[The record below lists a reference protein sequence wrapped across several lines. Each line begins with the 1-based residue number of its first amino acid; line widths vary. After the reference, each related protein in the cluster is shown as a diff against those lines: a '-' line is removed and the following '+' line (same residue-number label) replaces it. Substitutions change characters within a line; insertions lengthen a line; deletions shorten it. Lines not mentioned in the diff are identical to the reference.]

1 MAAVKPLSPEALYR
15 RCDPGMFAFDT
26 TDDLKALDRII
37 GQDRAVEAVRFGIG
51 IRREGYNMFALGPS
65 GTGKYNMVRQFLE
78 DKAATDPV
86 PLDLCYI
93 NNFETSHKP
102 DLLLLPTGRG
112 APLRRDME
120 RLVEELQAAIPAAF
134 ESDEYRNRK
143 QALEEQFKERHEK
156 AFAAIQGEAQEKGIA
171 LMRTPVGL
179 ALAPVHDG
187 EVLSPE
193 DFKKLS
199 KEDQD
204 RTKEDM
210 TRLEGKLHDALVEAP
225 KWEGELREKVKGLN
239 RDVANFAMGHLIG
252 GLRKG
257 YQDLPEVL
265 SYFDAVQ
272 NDLIENLDQFL
283 APEAGTSEA
292 ANAMAMPQTQSPRSF
307 LRRYQVNLMVDH
319 GKSQG
324 APVVYEDH
332 PNLQNLIGS
341 IEHISQ
347 FGAMMTDFTLIKPGA
362 LHRANGGYLILDA
375 RKILTTPYAWEE
387 LKRSLMSHEIRIE
400 SLAKILSMVSS
411 VSLEPEPVALDVK
424 VVLIG
429 DRMLYY
435 MLCQHDPD
443 FSELFKVAV
452 DFEEEL
458 DRRPAHMKLY
468 ARLIADVIRREKLKP
483 FDRSAVARVIEH
495 ASRMAGD
502 SEKISTHMRSL
513 ADLLREADYWTSDN
527 GKTAVSADD
536 VQKAIDAKIRRVD
549 RMRERSHEQITRKTI
564 FIDTKGAVT
573 GQVNALSVLQLGDFS
588 FGRPSRITARVRLG
602 KGEVVDIEREV
613 ELSGPLH
620 SKGVLILSG
629 FLGARYCRDLPLSL
643 SASLVFEQSY
653 GGIDGDSA
661 SSTELYVLISALA
674 EAPIK
679 QSMAV
684 TGSVN
689 QLGQVQPIGGVN
701 EKIEGFFD
709 ICKADG
715 LSGEQGVM
723 IPASNVKHLM
733 VRRDVIDAVARG
745 QFHIW
750 PVATIDE
757 GIEILTGI
765 PAGARG
771 KDGKFP
777 ADSINGRVEAALI
790 GFAEKAR
797 AFAQRHHQN
806 GGDD

>member
-1 MAAVKPLSPEALYR
+1 MAAVTPLGPDALYR
-15 RCDPGMFAFDT
+15 RCDPDMFAFDT
-26 TDDLKALDRII
+26 TDDLKTLDQII

-65 GTGKYNMVRQFLE
+65 GSGKYHMVRQFLE
-78 DKAATDPV
+78 DKAAADPV
-86 PLDLCYI
+86 PLDLCYV

-112 APLRRDME
+112 AALSRDMD
-120 RLVEELQAAIPAAF
+120 RLVEELQAAIPTAF

-156 AFAAIQGEAQEKGIA
+156 AFAAIQQEAQENGIS

-179 ALAPVHDG
+179 ALAPVRND
-187 EVLSPE
+187 EVLSPD

-199 KEDQD
+199 KKDQD

-210 TRLEGKLHDALVEAP
+210 ARLEGKLHDALVDAP
-225 KWEGELREKVKGLN
+225 KWEGELRKKVKELN
-239 RDVANFAMGHLIG
+239 RDVANFAMGHMIG

-257 YQDLPEVL
+257 YEDLPEVL

-272 NDLIENLDQFL
+272 HDLIENLDKFL
-283 APEAGTSEA
+283 APEDGTPEA
-292 ANAMAMPQTQSPRSF
+292 AIAMAMPQAQSPESF
-307 LRRYQVNLMVDH
+307 LRRYKVNLMVDH

-341 IEHISQ
+341 IEHLSQ

-375 RKILTTPYAWEE
+375 RKVLTTPYAWEE
-387 LKRSLMSHEIRIE
+387 IKRSLKSHEIRIE
-400 SLAKILSMVSS
+400 SLAKILSLVSS
-411 VSLEPEPVALDVK
+411 VSLEPEPVPLDVK

-435 MLCQHDPD
+435 LLCQHDPD

-452 DFEEEL
+452 DFEEEM
-458 DRRPAHMKLY
+458 DRRPDNMKLY
-468 ARLIADVIRREKLKP
+468 ARLIADVIRVEKLKP
-483 FDRSAVARVIEH
+483 FNRSAVARVIEH
-495 ASRMAGD
+495 ASRTAGD

-527 GKTAVSADD
+527 GETVVSVDD
-536 VQKAIDAKIRRVD
+536 VQKAIDAKIHRLD
-549 RMRERSHEQITRKTI
+549 RLRERSYEQITRKTI

-573 GQVNALSVLQLGDFS
+573 GQVNGLAVLQLGDFS
-588 FGRPSRITARVRLG
+588 FGRPSRITSRVRLG

-629 FLGARYCRDLPLSL
+629 FLGARYCQDRPLSL

-661 SSTELYVLISALA
+661 SSTELYALLSALA

-679 QSMAV
+679 QSIAV

-689 QLGQVQPIGGVN
+689 QLGQVQPIGGAN

-709 ICKADG
+709 ICMADG

-733 VRRDVIDAVARG
+733 LRGDVIAAVAEG

-750 PVATIDE
+750 PITTIDE
-757 GIEILTGI
+757 GIEVLTGI

-771 KDGKFP
+771 KNGKFP
-777 ADSINGRVEAALI
+777 ARSINGRVEAALV
-790 GFAEKAR
+790 GYADMAR
-797 AFAQRHHQN
+797 AFTQRRRPKK
-806 GGDD
+806 GDD